1 MNAEYIRQNKRQAS
15 LRERSVEP
23 QVTTT
28 VKEELAEVVDSC
40 LGALAQQ
47 TKFEQSLYSDLKSVE
62 KSIRWFNNRRG
73 NEPVTVEVG
82 TEIAEHVR
90 RAIEAI
96 HLSAQGVHIVLLLLL
111 KVSLLAQQ
119 ETSMNTEA
127 LTEAKKDLESWFEQW
142 TSTKGAW
149 DQYTE

>member
-1 MNAEYIRQNKRQAS
+1 M
-15 LRERSVEP
+15 
-23 QVTTT
+23 TTT
-28 VKEELAEVVDSC
+28 VKEELAEVVESC

-47 TKFEQSLYSDLKSVE
+47 SKFEQSLSTDLKSVE
-62 KSIRWFNNRRG
+62 KTIRWFNNRRG
-73 NEPVTVEVG
+73 NEAVTVEVG
-82 TEIAEHVR
+82 TEMAEHVR

-127 LTEAKKDLESWFEQW
+127 LAEAKKELESWFEQW
-142 TSTKGAW
+142 TTTKEAW